1 MEVFEFE
8 GKNLEELKENSIKEL
23 DLKKEDVIITT
34 EEIKGSLLKK
44 TSYKIKVYTLKNIQE
59 YIKLYLNDI
68 TKLMGVNVT
77 FESKI
82 RDNQIYI
89 KMYSDKNS
97 ILIGKEGKTL
107 SSLTTLVK
115 QMLSNQYKIYPHI
128 LLDVEDYKEK
138 QEKHLISLAKKT
150 AREVVNTKME
160 VKLDNMNSYERRIIH
175 NALSDNSK
183 VITISEGEEP
193 NRHIIIKLK

>member
-1 MEVFEFE
+1 MEVLEFE

-59 YIKLYLNDI
+59 YIKLYLTDI

-115 QMLSNQYKIYPHI
+115 QMLSNQYKG
-128 LLDVEDYKEK
+128 
-138 QEKHLISLAKKT
+138 
-150 AREVVNTKME
+150 NTKLASIG
-160 VKLDNMNSYERRIIH
+160 VF
-175 NALSDNSK
+175 
-183 VITISEGEEP
+183 ISTLCSVVSIPLVAEFFARFTG
-193 NRHIIIKLK
+193 I